1 MIQIFGTTKCKAT
14 KAAQRFFSER
24 SVKVQFVNLD
34 QKGLSAGELASV
46 ARAVGIRALYDPA
59 KDPTPRFA
67 APTDAQL
74 ERALVEHPEWLVTPV
89 VRRGTAAAVG
99 RAEDQWRALHE
110 AEKAA
115 T

>member
-1 MIQIFGTTKCKAT
+1 MNFKSQHDADRCGPLKADMT
-14 KAAQRFFSER
+14 P
-24 SVKVQFVNLD
+24 
-34 QKGLSAGELASV
+34 AGELASV

-74 ERALVEHPEWLVTPV
+74 ERALVDHPEWLVTPV

-99 RAEDQWRALHE
+99 RAEEQWRALHE
-110 AEKAA
+110 AEKAG
-115 T
+115 